1 MRISK
6 TFALVAAFLLAFSIT
21 AFAKWDADL
30 VNKSDATVK
39 TFKQADKGLKS
50 FFEQAYGYAV
60 FPNIGKGGLG
70 VGGARGTGV
79 VYKDGKPTGK
89 ATMTQLSIGF
99 QAGGQA
105 FSQII
110 FFQNQKAYDDFIGTN
125 YEFSAQASA
134 VAIKEGVAAQSSYSN
149 GVAIFTHVK
158 GGLMYEASIG
168 GQRFRFK
175 AKK

>member
-1 MRISK
+1 MKSVK
-6 TFALVAAFLLAFSIT
+6 TLAILTIFLFALSST
-21 AFAKWDADL
+21 ALAKWDADL
-30 VNKSDATVK
+30 VNKSDATVA
-39 TFKQADKGLKS
+39 TFKAADKGLQT
-50 FFEQAYGYAV
+50 FFKDAYGYAV

-70 VGGARGTGV
+70 VGGARGTGI
-79 VYKDGKPTGK
+79 VYKHGSPTGK
-89 ATMTQLSIGF
+89 TNMTQLTIGF

-110 FFQNQKAYDDFIGTN
+110 FFQNQKAYDAFVGTN

-134 VAIKEGVAAQSSYSN
+134 VAITAGAAAQTSYSN

-158 GGLMYEASIG
+158 GGLMYEASVG
-168 GQRFRFK
+168 GQRFHFK

>member
-1 MRISK
+1 MK
-6 TFALVAAFLLAFSIT
+6 TIKTLAVLTVLLLSFSTAAV
-21 AFAKWDADL
+21 AKWDADL
-30 VNKSDATVK
+30 VNKTDATIK
-39 TFKQADKGLKS
+39 TFKQADQGLHS
-50 FFEQAYGYAV
+50 FFDKAYGYAV

-79 VYKDGKPTGK
+79 VYKSGHPTGK
-89 ATMTQLSIGF
+89 TNMTQLTIGF

-110 FFQNQKAYDDFIGTN
+110 FFQSQKAYDAFVGTN

-134 VAIKEGVAAQSSYSN
+134 VAISAGAAAQTSYSN

-158 GGLMYEASIG
+158 GGLMYEASVG
-168 GQRFRFK
+168 GQRFHFK
-175 AKK
+175 PKK